1 MNGDLDHKY
10 IIRFEGEIVAFT
22 SVGYDTACRE
32 AGNYLTDWMGP
43 FEIVLVYD
51 DGREHVC
58 RTVK

>member
-1 MNGDLDHKY
+1 MTEGIDHKY
-10 IIRFEGEIVAFT
+10 VIRFAEGIVAFT

-32 AGNYLTDWMGP
+32 AGKYLADWMGP

-58 RTVK
+58 RTVR